1 MSKRVN
7 LLEGNIL
14 SALTRLAL
22 PIMATSLVNM
32 AYNMTDMIWIGRVGP
47 GAVAAV
53 GAAGMYMWLSQGLAV
68 LARMGGQVKV
78 AQSLGAGDAP
88 LAGRFA
94 QNSLQL
100 GLILSALY
108 ALVMLLFHQP
118 LIGFFKLNDPAV
130 VRDAETY
137 LVIVSAGMVFSV
149 LTLVFTGLITAT
161 GNSKTPFLATVLG
174 LLLNIVL
181 DPLLIFGIGPIPPMG
196 VGGAALATVLA
207 QALVVLLF
215 VLYARKDSHLF
226 CHVRMRRKPDRA
238 CMKEI
243 LRIGLPSAMQS
254 MLFTAVSMVI
264 ARLIA
269 AWGDA
274 AVAVQKVGS
283 QIESISW
290 MTADGF
296 AAAVNSFVGQNYGAK
311 NYQRARK
318 GYWMSVGTIS
328 VWGILSSLLLIFCAA
343 PIFRIFIPDASVTP
357 LGVDYLVILGVSQM
371 PMCVD
376 IITAGAF
383 AGYGRTLSPSVATT
397 LLVVSRIP
405 LSMVLSATALGLNG
419 IWWSISITSIL
430 RGIVLFLMMVL
441 FFKRMDR
448 SQAEKSAQRTAV

>member
-14 SALTRLAL
+14 SSLTRLAL

-53 GAAGMYMWLSQGLAV
+53 GAAGMYMWLSQGIAV

-100 GLILSALY
+100 GLLLSTVFTLI
-108 ALVMLLFHQP
+108 MLIFNKP
-118 LIGFFKLNDPAV
+118 LIGFFNLNDPTV
-130 VRDAETY
+130 VRDARIY
-137 LVIVSAGMVFSV
+137 LVVVSLGIVSSV
-149 LTLVFTGLITAT
+149 TLLVFTGLITAT
-161 GNSKTPFLATVLG
+161 GNSKTPFIATVLG

-181 DPLLIFGIGPIPPMG
+181 DPLLIFGLGPIPAMG
-196 VGGAALATVLA
+196 VGGAAAATVLA
-207 QALVVLLF
+207 QMLVVVIFL
-215 VLYARKDSHLF
+215 LYARRDTHLF
-226 CHVRMRRKPDRA
+226 CHVQIRRRPELPLLR
-238 CMKEI
+238 EL

-254 MLFTAVSMVI
+254 MLFTLVSMVI

-269 AWGDA
+269 SWGDA

-296 AAAVNSFVGQNYGAK
+296 SAAVSSFVGQNYGAG
-311 NYQRARK
+311 NLQRAKK
-318 GYWMSVGTIS
+318 GYWTSLITIVG
-328 VWGILSSLLLIFCAA
+328 WGIFSSLLLIFALL
-343 PIFRIFIPDASVTP
+343 PFSAS
-357 LGVDYLVILGVSQM
+357 
-371 PMCVD
+371 
-376 IITAGAF
+376 
-383 AGYGRTLSPSVATT
+383 
-397 LLVVSRIP
+397 
-405 LSMVLSATALGLNG
+405 
-419 IWWSISITSIL
+419 
-430 RGIVLFLMMVL
+430 LFLRNRFCL
-441 FFKRMDR
+441 W
-448 SQAEKSAQRTAV
+448 AWIIW

>member
-1 MSKRVN
+1 MAKRVN

-47 GAVAAV
+47 GPVAAV

-88 LAGRFA
+88 LAGKYA
-94 QNSLQL
+94 KNSLQL
-100 GLILSALY
+100 GLLLSALY
-108 ALVMLLFHQP
+108 ALIMIVFHKP
-118 LIGFFKLNDPAV
+118 LIGFFKLNDPTV
-130 VRDAETY
+130 VQDAQTY
-137 LVIVSAGMVFSV
+137 LMIVGVGIVFSV
-149 LTLVFTGLITAT
+149 MTLVFTGLITAT
-161 GNSKTPFLATVLG
+161 GNSKTPFFATVLG
-174 LLLNIVL
+174 LILNIVL
-181 DPLLIFGIGPIPPMG
+181 DPLLIFGIGPLPALG

-207 QALVVLLF
+207 QGLVVLIF
-215 VLYARKDSHLF
+215 VLYARKDTHLF
-226 CHVRMRRKPDRA
+226 RYVKLRQRPDGE

-243 LRIGLPSAMQS
+243 VRIGLPSAMQS
-254 MLFTAVSMVI
+254 MLFTVVSMVI

-269 AWGDA
+269 TWGDT

-296 AAAVNSFVGQNYGAK
+296 AAAVNSFVGQNYGA
-311 NYQRARK
+311 NNLHRAKK
-318 GYWMSVGTIS
+318 GYWISVGTIS
-328 VWGILSSLLLIFCAA
+328 IWGIFSSLLLIFCAG
-343 PIFRIFIPDASVTP
+343 PIFQIFIPDPSVTP
-357 LGVDYLVILGVSQM
+357 FGIDYLVILGVSQM

-383 AGYGRTLSPSVATT
+383 AGYGRTLSPSIATT

-405 LSMVLSATALGLNG
+405 LSMALSSTALGLNG
-419 IWWSISITSIL
+419 IWWSSSITSIL

-441 FFKRMDR
+441 FFRR
-448 SQAEKSAQRTAV
+448 LSAKQDSCSPVTSL